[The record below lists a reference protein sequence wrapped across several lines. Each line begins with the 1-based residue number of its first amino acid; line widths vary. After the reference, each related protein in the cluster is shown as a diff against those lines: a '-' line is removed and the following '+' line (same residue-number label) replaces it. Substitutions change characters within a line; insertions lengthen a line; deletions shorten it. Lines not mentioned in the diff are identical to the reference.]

1 MRQHTLGSALESLL
15 AYSGQRRV
23 RVEFVATGDVNSPAW
38 ETTLPEYHLH
48 VQELSVRDRI
58 ERDAEYSPRQTHTG
72 FGEYVEELTPGA
84 RLIETH
90 RRRESGDWDPVAD
103 ADAQKWQVL
112 GVAYLSGTP
121 EPQSQVELH
130 LHRMSPTR

>member
-15 AYSGQRRV
+15 ERSSQRRV
-23 RVEFVATGDVNSPAW
+23 RVEFLESGDTNAPDW
-38 ETTLPEYHLH
+38 ETTLFEYHLH

-72 FGEYVEELTPGA
+72 FGEYEDELTPGA

-90 RRRESGDWDPVAD
+90 RLRESGAWEPVMAD
-103 ADAQKWQVL
+103 DAQKWQVL
-112 GVAYLSGTP
+112 GVMYLSGTP
-121 EPQSQVELH
+121 DPQSQVELH
-130 LHRMSPTR
+130 LHRMAPKR